1 MLKSHNF
8 CWKYVALEDAE
19 CLCDFQQIDLEGDL
33 EGDCLL
39 YFVVDL
45 KEKSHDCQQLIH
57 GHDGLKKQMS
67 EN

>member
-1 MLKSHNF
+1 MLKSHDF

-19 CLCDFQQIDLEGDL
+19 CLCDFQQVDL

-39 YFVVDL
+39 YLVVDL
-45 KEKSHDCQQLIH
+45 KEKSHDRRQLIH